1 MMINMMV
8 DTHCHVY
15 ELDCAEEIIMR
26 ALDNDI
32 VMILNGTDPASNI
45 EVLKLADKYSNV
57 YAALGYFYL
66 FASDVCEEDIDL
78 LDRQLKNDNV
88 VAVGEIGL
96 DYYQNKDNKK
106 SQKDLFETM
115 LGLALKHNLPAII
128 HCRKAMQDTFDILKE
143 YDVRGSMHSYMGSAE
158 MAKQFINQG
167 FYIGVSGT
175 ITHTNN
181 KKTKRLVK
189 SIDISNILVETDSPY
204 MTPSQKIGK
213 VNTSLNLKYIIDG
226 ISQELGINS
235 SVVRDIT
242 TNNAKDLFSI

>member
-1 MMINMMV
+1 MINMMV

-26 ALDNDI
+26 ARDNDI

-66 FASDVCEEDIDL
+66 FADDVCGEDIDL
-78 LDRQLKNDNV
+78 LDGQLKNDNV

-96 DYYQNKDNKK
+96 DYYEKDNKDA
-106 SQKDLFETM
+106 QKDLFKSM
-115 LGLALKHNLPAII
+115 LSLAHKHNLPAIV

-158 MAKQFINQG
+158 MARQFINQG

-175 ITHTNN
+175 ITHANN
-181 KKTKRLVK
+181 KKTKKLVK
-189 SIDISNILVETDSPY
+189 SVDINNILVETDSPY
-204 MTPSQKIGK
+204 MTPRQKIGE

-226 ISQELGINS
+226 ISEELGLSS

-242 TNNAKDLFSI
+242 TDNAKDLFSI